1 MQPDCLEVS
10 VGINSFEN
18 IFDSD
23 IDSFNDDQINHF
35 IDYSASNEN
44 ISHMPVRQ
52 NYYLIHTVSNSIW
65 QPPKI

>member
-1 MQPDCLEVS
+1 MNPNCLEVL
-10 VGINSFEN
+10 VGINSTEN

-23 IDSFNDDQINHF
+23 VDSSDDDQINNS